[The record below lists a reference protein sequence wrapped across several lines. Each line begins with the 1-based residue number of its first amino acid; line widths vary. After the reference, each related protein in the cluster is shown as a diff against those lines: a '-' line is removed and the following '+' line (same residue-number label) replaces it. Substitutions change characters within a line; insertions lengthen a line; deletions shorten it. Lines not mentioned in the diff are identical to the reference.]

1 MSIPRN
7 VFAAL
12 LFAVSATMAT
22 GVQAQACAG
31 FTDVAAADP
40 FCPNVEWLKNRSV
53 TLGCTSTTLYCPTDP
68 VTRLAMA
75 AFLNRLGTALTPVFL
90 TGVSD
95 LPTTTNISGASG
107 VVACQT
113 ADYPVTGFPRT
124 AVLDSWNTVYGPDAG
139 IDVQGTLAVS
149 TNGGT
154 TWSTLANTDKYMTLY
169 PGATPGNDVTFA
181 TGGFTALNVGTTYR
195 FGVRFT
201 RLTGSGTTVGIY
213 CQQRVQ
219 VISRNGLTS
228 PLDPAEGATRQ

>member
-1 MSIPRN
+1 MTRQW
-7 VFAAL
+7 FAAAGVVCVL
-12 LFAVSATMAT
+12 AFASTT
-22 GVQAQACAG
+22 AQAAPCAG
-31 FTDVAAADP
+31 FTDVQDTDG
-40 FCPNVEWLKNRSV
+40 FCPNVEWVKNRGI

-75 AFLNRLGTALTPVFL
+75 AFLNRLGTALTPAFL

-95 LPTTTNISGASG
+95 LPATTNISGAGG

-124 AVLDSWNTVYGPDAG
+124 AVIDSWNNVFGPDAG

-149 TNGGT
+149 TNGGS
-154 TWSTLANTDKYMTLY
+154 TWSTLPNTDKYMTLY
-169 PGATPGNDVTFA
+169 PGATPGNDVTFS
-181 TGGFTALNVGTTYR
+181 TGGFTSLNVGTTYR

-201 RLTGSGTTVGIY
+201 RLTGTGTTIGIY

-219 VISRNGLTS
+219 VISRDGAST